1 MHFNFT
7 IKLFVFPLQLWNF
20 KADGYIFSSFC
31 IQTSVAMKNTNV
43 FLVGCHDKRLYCL
56 ESSADTVALRWT
68 QELDS
73 PVFST
78 PFVFPV
84 VTSPKVN
91 KGDET
96 KLGTSNSDKHIV
108 TYMATVASTKGKVY
122 VLDMDFGAVKCSY
135 QLSGE
140 VFSSAVVHGN
150 YIYVGCRDNHVYS
163 LAMTVP

>member
-1 MHFNFT
+1 MHFDFT
-7 IKLFVFPLQLWNF
+7 IKLFVFPIQLWNL
-20 KADGYIFSSFC
+20 KADGYIFSSLC
-31 IQTSVAMKNTNV
+31 VQTSVAVKNTNL

-78 PFVFPV
+78 PFMFPV
-84 VTSPKVN
+84 VTSPEVN
-91 KGDET
+91 KDDET
-96 KLGTSNSDKHIV
+96 KVETPDSDKHIV

-122 VLDMDFGAVKCSY
+122 VFDMDFGAVKCSY
-135 QLSGE
+135 ELSGE
-140 VFSSAVVHGN
+140 VFSSAVVNGN

-163 LAMTVP
+163 LAITVA

>member
-7 IKLFVFPLQLWNF
+7 IKLFVFPIQLWNF

-31 IQTSVAMKNTNV
+31 IQTSVAMKNTNM

-78 PFVFPV
+78 PFMFPV
-84 VTSPKVN
+84 V

-96 KLGTSNSDKHIV
+96 KVGTSDSDKHVV

-163 LAMTVP
+163 LAITVA